1 MQVGFKTGPKTWD
14 EGKRIVEEDGAR
26 LCELWFRI
34 DRAAEYDD
42 TLAWLE
48 KHGVRVGLHHW
59 GMVQEKYKTNLAT
72 NNDEIRQTTIQQI
85 KDTIDVAADIG
96 GVYVNAHPGA
106 AHLEIKNMTT
116 GEAEPVGEGVTD
128 SEESGALFL
137 QAAEELQIYA
147 KEKGVL
153 LTLETLPGRE
163 AFRERDRTRLYD
175 PQNVPLAVMGKL
187 GVQGNFL
194 ANDITHTLAALAAWG
209 KDEAQLEALLLQ
221 FTRQA
226 APFTRLLHVNTL
238 QLPHDG
244 ADSHDG
250 VTEADFARNVMPKK
264 ELLLQLLS
272 VFAERDDVFLI
283 PEPHSNMQNNYRA
296 LQELV
301 KSI

>member
-1 MQVGFKTGPKTWD
+1 MQVGFKTGPKTWE

-42 TLAWLE
+42 ALAWLD
-48 KHGVRVGLHHW
+48 KHGVQVGLHHW
-59 GMVQEKYKTNLAT
+59 GMVDEKYKTNLAT

-96 GVYVNAHPGA
+96 GAYVNAHPGA
-106 AHLEIKNMTT
+106 AQLEIKDMRT
-116 GEAEPVGEGVTD
+116 GEAEPVADEVTD
-128 SEESGALFL
+128 PEESGALFL
-137 QAAEELQIYA
+137 QAAEELQVYA
-147 KEKGVL
+147 ADKGVL

-163 AFRERDRTRLYD
+163 AFREYDRSHLYD

-187 GVQGNFL
+187 GAQGNFL
-194 ANDITHTLAALAAWG
+194 ANDITHTLAALAAWE
-209 KDEAQLEALLLQ
+209 KNEAQLEALLLQ
-221 FTRQA
+221 FTRHA

-250 VTEADFARNVMPKK
+250 ITEADFARGVVPRK
-264 ELLLQLLS
+264 ELLLNLLS
-272 VFAERDDVFLI
+272 FFAERDDVFVI
-283 PEPHSNMQNNYRA
+283 PEPHTDMQNNYRA